1 MIKRRHSIAIF
12 TSFLALA
19 LLQTGCAV
27 LIGSIKPVEEK
38 SESYGIA
45 DLSKEGPGWVKLDA
59 AAESNAS
66 KTPEVTP
73 TEVSDVAYQSKKT
86 ASIISLDSACRK
98 SSASPDHDLKSFT
111 NQLLLGISNIAQRN
125 EAAVI
130 VQNTPALETTVT
142 GRVNADPVMLRTV
155 VLRRGNCVYD
165 LVFVARPNTF
175 SEEETDFSHF
185 VASLKLK

>member
-1 MIKRRHSIAIF
+1 MIKHRYSIAISA
-12 TSFLALA
+12 SFLTMALF
-19 LLQTGCAV
+19 QTGCGV
-27 LIGSIKPVEEK
+27 LIGNIKPVEEK

-45 DLSKEGPGWVKLDA
+45 DLSKEGTGWVKLDP
-59 AAESNAS
+59 AAEVNAS

-86 ASIISLDSACRK
+86 ASIISLDSACRQ
-98 SSASPDHDLKSFT
+98 SSANSDHNLQTFT
-111 NQLLLGISNIAQRN
+111 NQLLLGISNIAQRD
-125 EAAVI
+125 ETAVI

-142 GRVNADPVMLRTV
+142 GRVNADPVKLRTV
-155 VLRRGNCVYD
+155 VLRRGHCVYD